1 MDAFFALDLF
11 PAAST
16 AYTLN
21 CNFPPM
27 IKSQAEEY
35 YNAGDFRKAAELY
48 RKSADLGHENAKN
61 PVRGLLPG
69 TGSFYPSGRGIIFRG
84 HPPHIAG

>member
-1 MDAFFALDLF
+1 MDAFIALDLF

-21 CNFPPM
+21 CNFPPR
-27 IKSQAEEY
+27 SLPLYVEWY
-35 YNAGDFRKAAELY
+35 RKA
-48 RKSADLGHENAKN
+48 ADLGHENTKN